1 MLIFCLKP
9 PFNLFLT
16 KNNHKKTIYQSEK
29 TLQFVKVVALLY
41 VVLTKILYKVLS
53 FSLCLNKK
61 QLKKIVAGKKILFA
75 KIVAVVKR
83 VFPKILSNIRPCSF
97 LDKKPKKDRVPVG
110 KILRFV
116 KTIALVY
123 RGFS

>member
-9 PFNLFLT
+9 PFHLFLT

-29 TLQFVKVVALLY
+29 TLQF